1 MEAINMELNK
11 YKIRTGEPELMRQI
25 NQALILNLLRDYGL
39 LSRAQVSRKL
49 KISKATV
56 SRVVNE
62 LIESGIITV
71 VGEGDAKETGGRR
84 PVMLSINSSGKYVLG
99 IDLGTTNTV
108 IGIANLKGEIINKVR
123 IPTNRNHSLERIV
136 AQVTDLVEEIIKK
149 TNIEKK
155 YIAGLGI
162 AEAGVVE
169 KNSGIIKF
177 SPNFNWENV
186 NIASLLEKKT
196 GLATLADNCTR
207 TMAIGEI
214 WHGKGR
220 GVKNIFYV
228 NIGYGIGSA
237 LVVNGQV
244 YNNHSEFGHIPISN
258 EKVRCS
264 CGKFGCLEAVAS
276 GNAIERKANQL
287 FKDQNNG
294 WITAKDVAERAKI
307 GDQTAIDIFQETGFY
322 LGKGISFIANVF
334 NSNKV
339 IIGGG
344 VSLAGDILLDPL
356 IDSFNKYTMKAV
368 RANTQVELS
377 SLGMDAGVY
386 GAITMVLNE
395 KIFFTSLLNGAS

>member
-1 MEAINMELNK
+1 MELNK

-123 IPTNRNHSLERIV
+123 VPTNRNHSLETIV
-136 AQVTDLVEEIIKK
+136 TQVTDLVEEIIKK

-334 NSNKV
+334 NPDKV

>member
-1 MEAINMELNK
+1 MELNR

-62 LIESGIITV
+62 LIENGIITV

-84 PVMLSINSSGKYVLG
+84 PLMLSINSSGKYVLG

-108 IGIANLKGEIINKVR
+108 IGIANLKGEVINKVR
-123 IPTNRNHSLERIV
+123 VPTNRNHSLETIV
-136 AQVTDLVEEIIKK
+136 AQVTNLVEEIIKK
-149 TNIEKK
+149 TNIDKEAIK
-155 YIAGLGI
+155 GLGI

-169 KNSGIIKF
+169 KHSGIIKF

-186 NIASLLEKKT
+186 NIARLLEKKT
-196 GLATLADNCTR
+196 GLSTLADNCTR

-220 GVKNIFYV
+220 GVNNIFYV

-258 EKVRCS
+258 EKVRCG

-287 FKDQNNG
+287 FKDNNNG
-294 WITAKDVAERAKI
+294 WITAKDVAERAKM
-307 GDQTAIDIFQETGFY
+307 GDQTAIEIFQETGFY

-334 NSNKV
+334 NPDKV

-344 VSLAGDILLDPL
+344 VSLAGNILLDPL

-395 KIFFTSLLNGAS
+395 RIFFTSLLNGAS